1 MRRFV
6 YAVGLLPQLPLV
18 WGLGHAFGHMWMFAV
33 AGALLSVPFLTV
45 YHDPF
50 DERPRSAFFRHALL
64 TPFYVWWTAAM
75 VFLVASPLTL
85 VGHAVFGE
93 TGLSVGLGLSFLAGL
108 AGALNEPRLVE
119 HDIEVPGLPKELDGY
134 RIAQISDIHCGAF
147 TPPDRVRR
155 WVDRLNAA
163 KPDLV
168 AVTGDLITSGDR
180 YTEVIAEVLGGLRG
194 RDGVFMCMGNHDYF
208 TDGDVFADQLSTA
221 GLQVLRNDST
231 VIRRNGAV
239 LFVAGVD
246 DTWTGRADLEETLS
260 KRPEGASVLL
270 LAHDPNS
277 FPEAAS
283 EGVHLTLSGHTH
295 GGQIAVPGFSK
306 RLTPAR
312 LITRFPAGFYRQGDS
327 TLYVSCG
334 AGTTGPPV
342 RIGARAELT
351 VLTLRSP
358 RAPHP
363 KKA

>member
-6 YAVGLLPQLPLV
+6 YAVGLVPQIPFV
-18 WGLGHAFGHMWMFAV
+18 WALGHAVGHTWMFAV
-33 AGALLSVPFLTV
+33 LGVLLSVPFLVV

-50 DERPRSAFFRHALL
+50 DDRPRSAFFRHALL
-64 TPFYVWWTAAM
+64 APFYVWWTACM
-75 VFLVASPLTL
+75 VFAVTSPLTL
-85 VGHAVFGE
+85 LGHAIFGE
-93 TGLSVGLGLSFLAGL
+93 TGLGAGLGLAFFAGL
-108 AGALNEPRLVE
+108 VGALNEPRLLE
-119 HDIEVPGLPKELDGY
+119 HDVEVPGLPEELDGY

-155 WVDRLNAA
+155 WVDRLNALDA
-163 KPDLV
+163 DLV

-194 RDGVFMCMGNHDYF
+194 RDGVFLCMGNHDYF
-208 TDGDVFADQLSTA
+208 TDGDVFADQLVGA
-221 GLQVLRNDST
+221 GLRVLRNEG
-231 VIRRNGAV
+231 VALGGRGAG

-246 DTWTGRADLEETLS
+246 DTWTGRADLEEALS
-260 KRPEGASVLL
+260 TRPEGSHVLL

-277 FPEAAS
+277 FPEAAA

-312 LITRFPAGFYRQGDS
+312 LITRFPAGFYRHGAS

-334 AGTTGPPV
+334 AGTSGPPV

-351 VLTLRSP
+351 VLTLRTA
-358 RAPHP
+358 RAA
-363 KKA
+363 KAGA